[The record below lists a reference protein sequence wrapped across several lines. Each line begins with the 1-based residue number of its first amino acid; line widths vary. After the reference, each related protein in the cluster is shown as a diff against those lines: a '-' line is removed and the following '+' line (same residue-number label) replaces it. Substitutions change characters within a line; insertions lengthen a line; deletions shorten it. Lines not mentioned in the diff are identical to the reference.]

1 MNNRKEQ
8 VINKAHQ
15 LFIDKGFQATS
26 IQDILDYSGISK
38 GTFYNYFSSKNELLI
53 AIFKNVF
60 NKVEQGRNE
69 LLIGQDPSNIEI
81 FVKQI
86 ELQLKTNKV
95 NKMISLIEEVYF
107 SNDEYLKQFI
117 KQSYL
122 NSIKWLYVRF
132 IDLFGVN
139 KKPYLLDCAIMF
151 TGILQHNLKYH
162 NFANEFDNNMEKII
176 RYCVNRIVKIVE
188 EVSKSGEQL
197 LQPELYDKLF
207 GDCKK
212 TDQALQKQLYH
223 IVLSLKKSLCQ
234 YEQQDFTKFTEL
246 LDFIQEELIDSKNPR
261 KFLIE
266 SAVHSLKTG
275 QKVFENKELQKLEQV
290 VQLFLE
296 NNNSSI

>member
-81 FVKQI
+81 FIKQI

-122 NSIKWLYVRF
+122 NSVKWLYVRF

-162 NFANEFDNNMEKII
+162 NFANEFDNNMEKIV

-188 EVSKSGEQL
+188 EVSESGEQL

-223 IVLSLKKSLCQ
+223 IVLTLKKSLCQ

-266 SAVHSLKTG
+266 SAVHSLKTS
-275 QKVFENKELQKLEQV
+275 QIVFENKELQKLEQV

>member
-122 NSIKWLYVRF
+122 NSVKWLYVRF

-162 NFANEFDNNMEKII
+162 NFANEFDNNMEKIV

-188 EVSKSGEQL
+188 EVSESGEQL

-223 IVLSLKKSLCQ
+223 IVLTLKKSLCQ

-290 VQLFLE
+290 VHLFLE